1 MKLVMQIHSVTWAIT
16 LLLVLLFWGC
26 VGVGIAKLLTY
37 FLP

>member
-1 MKLVMQIHSVTWAIT
+1 MKLVMKIHSVTWAAT

-26 VGVGIAKLLTY
+26 VVKLLTY

>member
-1 MKLVMQIHSVTWAIT
+1 MKLVMQIHSVTWALT

-26 VGVGIAKLLTY
+26 VGVGLAKLLTY